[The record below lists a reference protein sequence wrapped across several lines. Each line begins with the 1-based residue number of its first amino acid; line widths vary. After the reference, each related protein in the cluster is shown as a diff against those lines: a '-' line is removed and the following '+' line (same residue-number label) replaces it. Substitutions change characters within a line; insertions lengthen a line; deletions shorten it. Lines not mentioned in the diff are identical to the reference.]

1 MLYLPR
7 VCCFEQLSM
16 VFSLQGHLIHVQ
28 WYILTEVV
36 EDWLT
41 CGLLDWFLL
50 RWGSLRLWFA
60 LLGYLADNFFLRL
73 NLLALLLILPL
84 LFIFGNLHNL
94 LLMLGC
100 SELLLAQ
107 LLFHLAKLL
116 YQLPSF
122 LLLTYFSI
130 SLTLLL
136 VILRRL
142 RPWAAARHT
151 ARWRRII
158 SFFIAALSCAIR
170 FLIFSWLL
178 FLWCIFHWFLFL
190 FYFLIAWLF
199 LRHHRRCLQLFLLPA
214 NFFRGWSLYHIFI
227 FLCGR
232 TLHDFKSRLDRSW
245 GDRLRLFNYDWLLG
259 RLTHTHVL
267 EDHV

>member
-16 VFSLQGHLIHVQ
+16 VFLLQGHLIHVQ

-60 LLGYLADNFFLRL
+60 LLRYLADNFFLRL

-84 LFIFGNLHNL
+84 LFIFGNFHNL

-100 SELLLAQ
+100 GELLLAQ